1 MARGHGVII
10 SLGSWASFVFEFN
23 PVEITSTKKINYVSA
38 PNIGGAFQKKY
49 FTGFE
54 TKEISFQLIVID
66 MESPSGVSEE
76 IAYFEAL
83 REPDPGITGGWGL
96 TYGNVNYPPPK
107 VMFQF
112 GVSYIPLVWDVMDI
126 TIKETHFHSG
136 IVRGILGIPKR
147 AEINITLSL
156 DEEDPLN
163 KANQIAKKIQM
174 YAASAKS
181 ITREVLSNAKG
192 VRKEMPGLFPLQ
204 KNAGKGPTRL
214 DRRY

>member
-1 MARGHGVII
+1 MRGHGCII
-10 SLGSWASFVFEFN
+10 SLGSKAPFVFEFN
-23 PVEITSTKKINYVSA
+23 PTEIESTKKINYVSA

-49 FTGFE
+49 FTGFD
-54 TKEISFQLIVID
+54 TKEVSFQLILID
-66 MESPSGVSEE
+66 MESPTGVSEE

-83 REPDPGITGGWGL
+83 REPDPGFTGGWGL
-96 TYGNVNYPPPK
+96 TYGNTNYPPPQ
-107 VMFQF
+107 VLFQF
-112 GVSYIPLVWDVMDI
+112 GVSYIPLIWDVMNV

-156 DEEDPLN
+156 AEDDPLN

-181 ITREVLSNAKG
+181 TAREIITNVKG
-192 VRKEMPGLFPLQ
+192 TRKEMPGLFPLQ